1 MRDLPLISVVDDDDA
16 VRESLRGLI
25 RSFGFAVEVFASA
38 ADFLKS
44 DLTRTSCLIL
54 DVRMPG
60 MSGVELHR
68 QLKARH
74 CHLPVIFITAHGNE
88 KGRSQALSEGAV
100 DYLFKPF
107 GEEALIEAIN
117 ATLISA

>member
-1 MRDLPLISVVDDDDA
+1 MRGLPLVSVVDDDDA

-44 DLTRTSCLIL
+44 DLTRTGCLIL

-68 QLKARH
+68 RLKADHREI
-74 CHLPVIFITAHGNE
+74 PVIFITAHGNE
-88 KGRSQALSEGAV
+88 AGRMQALSEGAV
-100 DYLFKPF
+100 DFLIKPF
-107 GEEALIEAIN
+107 SAEALMNAIN
-117 ATLISA
+117 ATVITA